1 MFSGCTVPSDSEET
15 EHGSSDKGV
24 SPSARRKR
32 VPANFSGGVDIP
44 EVPGCY
50 LLRYK
55 SLVKVTTITSRS
67 VSHELTA

>member
-1 MFSGCTVPSDSEET
+1 MPSDSKET

-24 SPSARRKR
+24 SPSTRRKC
-32 VPANFSGGVDIP
+32 VPANFSGGADIP

-55 SLVKVTTITSRS
+55 ALVRVTTITSRS